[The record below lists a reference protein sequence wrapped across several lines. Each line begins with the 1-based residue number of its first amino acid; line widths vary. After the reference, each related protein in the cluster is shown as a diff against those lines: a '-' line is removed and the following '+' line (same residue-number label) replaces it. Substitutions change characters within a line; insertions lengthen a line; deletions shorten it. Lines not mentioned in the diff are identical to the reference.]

1 MKKSKK
7 IENQNE
13 IIGIIFVLVIYYLIS
28 GTVYD
33 FPGKLSKQF
42 FGSEIWGWLIFG
54 IFLVGS
60 FKENAL
66 KDAALKQQLD
76 KTVENPVD
84 ELKKWSDL
92 RDSGVITDKEFQK
105 KKKELMG

>member
-13 IIGIIFVLVIYYLIS
+13 IIGIIVVLVVYYLIS

-33 FPGKLSKQF
+33 FPGQLSKEY
-42 FGSEIWGWLIFG
+42 FGSEIWGWLIVG
-54 IFLVGS
+54 IFFVGGV
-60 FKENAL
+60 KENAL

-76 KTVENPVD
+76 NTVENPVD

-92 RDSGVITDKEFQK
+92 RDSGVITDEEFQK
-105 KKKELMG
+105 KKKELME